1 MKLIVLIEDDP
12 CDAEAIL
19 KLLSPAIQQEDVS
32 IERLST
38 LESAELYFRNHHPDL
53 VLLDLEFT
61 NEKTT
66 SIYLLQDIL
75 VNVPV
80 IVVSHLSHYQK
91 QISQQIDVRAFIRKD
106 AMSQYLLHSVER
118 VLFPT
123 QHYEIKRINF
133 PSPTIHSLSESML
146 IRDISYIEKTGRTTY
161 EVYTV
166 SGKIVLIRSVY
177 FADLCDELKKQHIT
191 LLQPVSRNQI
201 INTACIKTISRT
213 PKGRIFIE
221 LINYPDKQF
230 NVGKGYE
237 RYFVETFLSN

>member
-1 MKLIVLIEDDP
+1 MKNIVLIEDDP
-12 CDAEAIL
+12 CDAEEIL
-19 KLLSPAIQQEDVS
+19 KLLSPVIQRDAAI
-32 IERLST
+32 IEHLST
-38 LESAELYFRNHHPDL
+38 LESAESYFRNHHPDL

-66 SIYLLQDIL
+66 SIYFLQDIL

-106 AMSQYLLHSVER
+106 TMSQYLLHSVER
-118 VLFPT
+118 VLFAT
-123 QHYEIKRINF
+123 RHSEIKRVNF
-133 PSPTIHSLSESML
+133 PSPTIHSMSESMM

-161 EVYTV
+161 DVYTT
-166 SGKIVLIRSVY
+166 SGKIILIRSVY
-177 FADLCDELKKQHIT
+177 FANLCDELKRQQIT

-213 PKGRIFIE
+213 PKGRLFIE
-221 LINYPDKQF
+221 LISVPDKRF
-230 NVGKGYE
+230 SVGKGYE